1 MRIPI
6 ALYLLA
12 LAVRALL
19 IVLYPDPAYP
29 DAYYY
34 VDVARAL
41 QAGHGFNIDFIWIFA
56 EVGGKIPA
64 DPTLPIPSNG
74 HWMPLA
80 SLVQVPFLALFGP
93 TPWAS
98 ALPFALIGSL
108 AAPLTW
114 AIAREAGSSRT
125 VALGAGVLVAVPALL
140 TAFMAQPDNFSLY
153 QPLVAGAL
161 WLTARGLK
169 GHPRSFVLAGLLT
182 GLATLA
188 RNDGLLVGFVVA
200 LAFLWDRRRTRRA
213 AQAQAG
219 LGAQRGSAAAGGSVL
234 RAPGGGPALRAPA
247 IPLRAPAIPLRAPA
261 IPFPAAVASFLLF
274 LVVMAPWWARQ
285 LAVFG
290 TLSPSTASGRVLFIQ
305 RIDEWNSI
313 SGQADLAHLLA
324 LGWGPLLWSRVLG
337 LVAAIGIYAVL
348 VGAIVLVPF
357 MLVGAWVRRRSVDFG
372 PFFLFA
378 FVLFSFSALVSAI
391 HVPGGTFI
399 HSAVAL
405 APHSYILALEG
416 VAVIVA
422 WLARRRRHWE
432 MERATVVFSRGVV
445 ALTIVFGLLS
455 VGAVHGTWGAVR
467 AERRAVANALERL
480 SVPATD
486 RLMTIDAAGYKYF
499 TGRGGVVLVNDPLET
514 IRSVAVAYDIR
525 WLVLERGDSVPAME
539 PVLTGR
545 ARPVWIG
552 APVFSLP
559 APAGS
564 EGSAPA
570 VAIFPVCTMAGD
582 ARCATA
588 SAGARGAGTASAGT
602 TP

>member
-1 MRIPI
+1 VRIPI

-41 QAGHGFNIDFIWIFA
+41 QAGHGFSIDFIWIFA

-64 DPTLPIPSNG
+64 NPTLPIPSNG

-80 SLVQVPFLALFGP
+80 SLVQVPFLALLGP
-93 TPWAS
+93 TPAAS

-114 AIAREAGSSRT
+114 TIAREAGSSRT
-125 VALGAGVLVAVPALL
+125 VALGAGVLAAVPALL

-153 QPLVAGAL
+153 QPLVTGAL

-169 GHPRSFVLAGLLT
+169 GHARSFALAGLLT

-188 RNDGLLVGFVVA
+188 RNDGLLVGLVVA
-200 LAFLWDRRRTRRA
+200 LAFLWDHRRSWRA
-213 AQAQAG
+213 RG
-219 LGAQRGSAAAGGSVL
+219 GSAP
-234 RAPGGGPALRAPA
+234 RR
-247 IPLRAPAIPLRAPA
+247 PA
-261 IPFPAAVASFLLF
+261 IPFAAAAASFVLF
-274 LVVMAPWWARQ
+274 LLVMAPWWARQ

-313 SGQADLAHLLA
+313 TGEANLAHLLA
-324 LGWGPLLWSRVLG
+324 MGWGPLLWSRLLG
-337 LVAAIGIYAVL
+337 LVAAVGIYSVL
-348 VGAIVLVPF
+348 VGAILLVPF

-372 PFFLFA
+372 PFFTFALVLFA
-378 FVLFSFSALVSAI
+378 FSALVSAV

-416 VAVIVA
+416 LAVVVA
-422 WLARRRRHWE
+422 WLARRRRHWDVG
-432 MERATVVFSRGVV
+432 RATLVFTRGIVT
-445 ALTIVFGLLS
+445 LTIVFGLLS
-455 VGAVHGTWGAVR
+455 VAAVHGTWGAVR
-467 AERRAVANALERL
+467 AERREVANALERL

-486 RLMTIDAAGYKYF
+486 RLMSIDAAGYKYF

-539 PVLTGR
+539 PVLSGR

-552 APVFSLP
+552 ARVFALP

-564 EGSAPA
+564 EGSERSERSAPA
-570 VAIFPVCTMAGD
+570 VAIFPVCTAAGD
-582 ARCATA
+582 ARCGPAA
-588 SAGARGAGTASAGT
+588 VGPAAAGAVGAR
-602 TP
+602 P

>member
-41 QAGHGFNIDFIWIFA
+41 QAGHGFSIDFIWIFA

-64 DPTLPIPSNG
+64 NPTLPIPSNG

-80 SLVQVPFLALFGP
+80 SLVQVPFLALLGP
-93 TPWAS
+93 TPAAS

-114 AIAREAGSSRT
+114 AIAREAGSSRP
-125 VALGAGVLVAVPALL
+125 VALGAGVLAAVPALL

-169 GHPRSFVLAGLLT
+169 GHARSFALAGLLT

-188 RNDGLLVGFVVA
+188 RNDGLLVGLVVA
-200 LAFLWDRRRTRRA
+200 LAFLWDRRRSWRA
-213 AQAQAG
+213 G
-219 LGAQRGSAAAGGSVL
+219 GGSAP
-234 RAPGGGPALRAPA
+234 RR
-247 IPLRAPAIPLRAPA
+247 PA
-261 IPFPAAVASFLLF
+261 IPFAAAAASFVLF
-274 LVVMAPWWARQ
+274 LLVMAPWWARQ

-313 SGQADLAHLLA
+313 TGEANLAHLLA
-324 LGWGPLLWSRVLG
+324 MGWGPLLWSRLLG
-337 LVAAIGIYAVL
+337 LVAAVGIYSVL
-348 VGAIVLVPF
+348 VGAILLVPF

-372 PFFLFA
+372 PFFTFALVLFA
-378 FVLFSFSALVSAI
+378 FSALVSAV

-416 VAVIVA
+416 LAVVVA
-422 WLARRRRHWE
+422 WLARRRRHWDVG
-432 MERATVVFSRGVV
+432 RATLVFTRGIV

-455 VGAVHGTWGAVR
+455 VAAVHGTWGAVR
-467 AERRAVANALERL
+467 AERREVANALERL

-486 RLMTIDAAGYKYF
+486 RLMSIDAAGYKYF

-539 PVLTGR
+539 PVLSGR

-552 APVFSLP
+552 APVFALP
-559 APAGS
+559 APAGSEGSERS

-570 VAIFPVCTMAGD
+570 VAIFPVCTAAGD
-582 ARCATA
+582 ARCGPAAVGATV
-588 SAGARGAGTASAGT
+588 AGATVAGAVGAR
-602 TP
+602 P

>member
-12 LAVRALL
+12 LAVRAVL
-19 IVLYPDPAYP
+19 IALYPDPAYP

-41 QAGHGFNIDFIWIFA
+41 QAGHGFSIDFIWIFA

-64 DPTLPIPSNG
+64 NPTLPIPSNA

-80 SLVQVPFLALFGP
+80 SLVQVPFLALFGA

-114 AIAREAGSSRT
+114 AIAREAGSSWT
-125 VALGAGVLVAVPALL
+125 VALGAGVLAAAPALM

-169 GHPRSFVLAGLLT
+169 GSARSFALAGLLT

-188 RNDGLLVGFVVA
+188 RNDGLLVGLVVG
-200 LAFLWDRRRTRRA
+200 LAFLRDRWRSWRA
-213 AQAQAG
+213 RG
-219 LGAQRGSAAAGGSVL
+219 GSAP
-234 RAPGGGPALRAPA
+234 RT
-247 IPLRAPAIPLRAPA
+247 PA
-261 IPFPAAVASFLLF
+261 IPFPAAVASFVLF
-274 LVVMAPWWARQ
+274 FVVMAPWWARQ

-305 RIDEWNSI
+305 NIDEWNSI
-313 SGQADLAHLLA
+313 TGEANLAHLLA
-324 LGWGPLLWSRVLG
+324 MGWGPLLWSRLLG
-337 LVAAIGIYAVL
+337 LVAAIGIYSVL
-348 VGAIVLVPF
+348 VGAILLVPF
-357 MLVGAWVRRRSVDFG
+357 MLIGAWGRRRSVDFG
-372 PFFLFA
+372 PFFAFA
-378 FVLFSFSALVSAI
+378 FVLFAFSALVSAV

-416 VAVIVA
+416 VAVVVA

-432 MERATVVFSRGVV
+432 PGRATRVFSRGIV
-445 ALTIVFGLLS
+445 ALTVVLGILS

-480 SVPATD
+480 SVPPGD
-486 RLMTIDAAGYKYF
+486 RLMSIDAAGYKYF

-525 WLVLERGDSVPAME
+525 WLMLERGDSVPAME

-552 APVFSLP
+552 APLFSLP
-559 APAGS
+559 APAAS
-564 EGSAPA
+564 EGLEGPAPA
-570 VAIFPVCTMAGD
+570 VAIFPVCTVAGD
-582 ARCATA
+582 ARCGTTG
-588 SAGARGAGTASAGT
+588 AGATGAGATGAGAT
-602 TP
+602 GARAGAGATP